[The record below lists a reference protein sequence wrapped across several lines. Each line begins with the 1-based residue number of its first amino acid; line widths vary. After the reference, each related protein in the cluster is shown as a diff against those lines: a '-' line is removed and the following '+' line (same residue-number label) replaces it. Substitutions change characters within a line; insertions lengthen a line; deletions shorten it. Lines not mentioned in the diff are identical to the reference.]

1 MILQPF
7 LRARGEHAG
16 RLSPFPP
23 VRCLLACCALLACVY
38 RCVHRVSAKVVRFL
52 LCEWIGHHV
61 GLPGVGSALVTAA
74 DYQMA
79 WDSGPRVEWHMWGF
93 LF

>member
-1 MILQPF
+1 
-7 LRARGEHAG
+7 
-16 RLSPFPP
+16 
-23 VRCLLACCALLACVY
+23 LLACCAFFACVY
-38 RCVHRVSAKVVRFL
+38 RRVHHLLRSCVFCFAK
-52 LCEWIGHHV
+52 WIGHYV